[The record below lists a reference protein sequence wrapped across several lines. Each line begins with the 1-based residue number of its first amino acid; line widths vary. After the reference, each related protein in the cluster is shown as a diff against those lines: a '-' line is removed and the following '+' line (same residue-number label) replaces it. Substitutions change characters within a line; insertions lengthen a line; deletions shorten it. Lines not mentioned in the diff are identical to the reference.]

1 MIYTNFYTSV
11 NHQHNILNIHRPEC
25 ICFDIKRIYLP
36 CKMSCKLNKLT
47 YLMYY
52 KNVNLI
58 MFLATKK
65 KCLSAYL
72 TTGSFKYYCAFSQ
85 FKALL
90 IVCAN

>member
-65 KCLSAYL
+65 NVY
-72 TTGSFKYYCAFSQ
+72 Q
-85 FKALL
+85 P
-90 IVCAN
+90 I